1 MLEVLKKILDIQELD
16 MKMIRLIRLKKERQ
30 KELKKLGRIKDDLAG
45 QVKGKE
51 EEILKIKSDIKIME
65 LEIEEVNEKIKK
77 LEGQQNAIK
86 KVDEFNALTH
96 EISGA
101 EKQRHAK
108 EQVLSDHYDR
118 LAAEEDVLKSLQ
130 ESLDQTIANSKELEE
145 EIYESIRQINEEGRQ
160 IKAERDEMAKEADPE
175 TLKIYERLLRNKKNR
190 VVVPIEN
197 RSCSGC
203 HITLTAQ
210 DENLVRKGERIIFC
224 EHCSRIH
231 YWQESESLE
240 GTSAAPTKRRRRS
253 TKASS

>member
-145 EIYESIRQINEEGRQ
+145 EIYESIRQINEEGQQ
-160 IKAERDEMAKEADPE
+160 IKIERDEMAKEADPD
-175 TLKIYERLLRNKKNR
+175 TLRIYERLLRNKKNR